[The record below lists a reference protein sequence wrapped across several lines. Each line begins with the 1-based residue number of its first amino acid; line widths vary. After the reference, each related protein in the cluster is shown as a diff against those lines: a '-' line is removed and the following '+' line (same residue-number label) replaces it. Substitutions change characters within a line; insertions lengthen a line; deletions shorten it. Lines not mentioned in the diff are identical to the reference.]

1 MNLNK
6 NNIYINDI
14 LNNISLYEMVDA
26 EVCEPSGSQPVTV
39 SNRSSILPNEVGTS
53 QSTVSFV
60 NTFSSELA
68 NVMF

>member
-26 EVCEPSGSQPVTV
+26 EVL
-39 SNRSSILPNEVGTS
+39 NI
-53 QSTVSFV
+53 
-60 NTFSSELA
+60 
-68 NVMF
+68 